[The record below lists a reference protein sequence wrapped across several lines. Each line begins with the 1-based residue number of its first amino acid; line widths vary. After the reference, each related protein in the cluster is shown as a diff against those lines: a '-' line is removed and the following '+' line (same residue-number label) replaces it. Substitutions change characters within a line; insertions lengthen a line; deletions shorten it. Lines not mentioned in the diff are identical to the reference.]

1 MNSVNL
7 CQRSL
12 EKQLAIIVDLDET
25 LCAQFDVPVQA
36 GVGVL
41 RRVDRI
47 KLQVHYVTART
58 TACREATERFI
69 AAHRLPGG
77 QNVHFCPTW
86 ISSLEHKRRQH
97 ELLSREFKVIASIGD
112 SSEEEQAAAAM
123 GILFVKV
130 DACKPADGWATLAE
144 RIAEFAGFKS

>member
-1 MNSVNL
+1 MNPVNL

-41 RRVDRI
+41 RRVDQI

-58 TACREATERFI
+58 TACREAV
-69 AAHRLPGG
+69 A
-77 QNVHFCPTW
+77 
-86 ISSLEHKRRQH
+86 RRCRGYSAWARSTQM
-97 ELLSREFKVIASIGD
+97 LRSCRRGKTRESFWRRDK
-112 SSEEEQAAAAM
+112 
-123 GILFVKV
+123 
-130 DACKPADGWATLAE
+130 
-144 RIAEFAGFKS
+144 